1 MPADH
6 IESGRSADRYRL
18 PELQLARASQGDPVR
33 GSQQGLINRLAVD
46 LHLAHRLQK
55 VALGVALN
63 RRMVPGHV
71 GDQGDI
77 DRRLDLRLP
86 QGHAM
91 AQARQV
97 TADAVNPQSVGS
109 ELVVQVRDRRS
120 GRFVGH
126 GYPSE
131 RKKPQGAAKDVRGIA
146 VVPSY
151 YIATPAILLAHRE
164 GEAPAEPPKRQ
175 AFGAGSR
182 L

>member
-1 MPADH
+1 MTRH
-6 IESGRSADRYRL
+6 G
-18 PELQLARASQGDPVR
+18 QL
-33 GSQQGLINRLAVD
+33 
-46 LHLAHRLQK
+46 
-55 VALGVALN
+55 
-63 RRMVPGHV
+63 
-71 GDQGDI
+71 
-77 DRRLDLRLP
+77 
-86 QGHAM
+86 
-91 AQARQV
+91 

-164 GEAPAEPPKRQ
+164 GEAPAEPPKRRQ
-175 AFGAGSR
+175 AFGGLAAQRRPCAPHFGAYLLAGGLSDGSGPCR
-182 L
+182 YLR